1 MEYLKK
7 YEEWL
12 NSNEID
18 EETKEELRKIRDKG

>member
-12 NSNEID
+12 SSNEID
-18 EETKEELRKIRDKG
+18 EETKEELKLMKQK